1 MKRFLKTKF
10 YRTKMKNVNLLIT
23 FLLLVCPLATMAQQV
38 PDTTA
43 VNNNDSITWNKE
55 LDGVVVKAQRQL
67 IKQDIDRVA
76 YDVQH
81 DEEAKTQTVMDM
93 LRKVPMVSVDGQDNI
108 QVKGNSNF
116 KVYKNGHLDPSLTKN
131 AKEVFKSMPASVVKR
146 IEVITDPGARE
157 DAEGVE
163 AVLNIVTLTNT
174 KMQGVT
180 GVVSSSLNTL
190 GHPNF
195 YSSLTSQLGKLM
207 LSVDYGYNGMTK
219 RDSYNRVENSRTYLD
234 TGNTTLSGSEGS
246 NPGNIHF
253 ADIDASYDIDSLNL
267 ISASFGGYFYTLNV
281 QGDGYN
287 QLLNSAGKLLYS
299 YNNSYWMPG
308 YNHHSWN
315 GRFDYQ
321 HKTHLDGERLTMSYM
336 LALTRQHTDQEST
349 YTELNDVS
357 FPYTGSLMRE
367 RERFTEH
374 TFQVDWLRP
383 LGRGHQL
390 EVGAKYIDRN
400 NSSRSVQT
408 FYGIDTN
415 TSDEFQ
421 HTTRVIA
428 GYADYIFRAAKFSA
442 RAGLRY
448 EYSYMRGSYPDG
460 KGTAFDKHLG
470 DWVPQA
476 TLKYQLTDAQSLKL
490 NYTTSINRPGISYLN
505 PAVNVSP
512 TSVSQGNPQLSSSH
526 TQRISL
532 VYSYI
537 MPKLTLQLAPGYNAY
552 SSGIS
557 SIVTAKDDI
566 RYSTYDNILRYRR
579 FSVEQYVQWKP
590 FDTTTLVLNNNLRYE
605 HYENPN
611 LEYRNHGWSDNYSL
625 SLQQRLPLKL
635 RLSVSAYGKL
645 GHSPSS
651 VYYVQHSYFNY
662 YASLQRSFLKGDRL
676 TIRFTAN
683 APFNKYLSMEAET
696 VNGDFTGVERSWNR
710 SRSFSISASWRFGSL
725 KSSVKKTEYSI
736 ENSDVVGG
744 ISKSN

>member
-1 MKRFLKTKF
+1 MKS
-10 YRTKMKNVNLLIT
+10 VNAIFT
-23 FLLLVCPLATMAQQV
+23 LLLVLCPLAADAQQ
-38 PDTTA
+38 DSTTVTRSA
-43 VNNNDSITWNKE
+43 QGDACKSENDSIAWNKE

-67 IKQDIDRVA
+67 IKQDIDRIA

-81 DEEAKTQTVMDM
+81 DEESKTQTVMDM
-93 LRKVPMVSVDGQDNI
+93 LRKVPMVTVDGQDNI

-131 AKEVFKSMPASVVKR
+131 AKEVFKAMPASAVKR

-157 DAEGVE
+157 DAEGVD
-163 AVLNIVTLTNT
+163 AILNIVTLTNT
-174 KMQGVT
+174 KMEGVT
-180 GVVSSSLNTL
+180 GVVSSSINTL
-190 GHPNF
+190 AHSNF
-195 YSSLTSQLGKLM
+195 YSSLTSQMGKLM

-219 RDSYNRVENSRTYLD
+219 HDSYNRVEKSDTYLD
-234 TGNTTLSGSEGS
+234 TRNTMLSGVEGS
-246 NPGNIHF
+246 NPGDIHF

-267 ISASFGGYFYTLNV
+267 LSASFGGYFYTLNV
-281 QGDGYN
+281 QGDGYKK
-287 QLLNSAGKLLYS
+287 LLNPAGQQLYS
-299 YNNSYWMPG
+299 YRSSYWMPG

-321 HKTHLDGERLTMSYM
+321 HKTHLDGERLTLSYM
-336 LALTRQHTDQEST
+336 LALTRQHTDQENS
-349 YTELNDVS
+349 YTELYDVA

-374 TFQVDWLRP
+374 TFQIDWLRP

-400 NSSRSVQT
+400 NNSQSAQT
-408 FYGIDTN
+408 FYGIDAD
-415 TSDEFQ
+415 TSDDFQ
-421 HTTRVIA
+421 HTTRVLA

-448 EYSYMRGSYPDG
+448 EYSYMCGSYPDG
-460 KGTAFDKHLG
+460 KGAAFDKHLG

-505 PAVNVSP
+505 PAVMVTPS
-512 TSVSQGNPQLSSSH
+512 SVSQGNPQLSSSH

-532 VYSYI
+532 VYTYI
-537 MPKLTLQLAPGYNAY
+537 MPKLTLQLAPSYNAY

-557 SIVTAKDDI
+557 SVVTAKDDI
-566 RYSTYDNILRYRR
+566 RYSTYDNILRYLR

-590 FDTTTLVLNNNLRYE
+590 FNATTLVLNNNVRYE

-611 LEYRNHGWSDNYSL
+611 LGYRNHGWSDNYSL
-625 SLQQRLPLKL
+625 SLQQRLPLKMF
-635 RLSVSAYGKL
+635 LSVSAYGKV
-645 GHSPSS
+645 GHSPSN
-651 VYYVQHSYFNY
+651 VYNVQHGYFDY
-662 YASLQRSFLKGDRL
+662 YASLQRSFLKGGRL
-676 TIRFTAN
+676 TVRLTAN
-683 APFNKYLSMEAET
+683 APFNKYWTMDAET
-696 VNGDFTGVERSWNR
+696 INGDFTGIERSWNR
-710 SRSFSISASWRFGSL
+710 NRSFSISASWRFGSL
-725 KSSVKKTEYSI
+725 KSSVKKTEHTI

-744 ISKSN
+744 ISKGK

>member
-1 MKRFLKTKF
+1 MKSV
-10 YRTKMKNVNLLIT
+10 NVIFT
-23 FLLLVCPLATMAQQV
+23 FLLFVCPNVTMAQQ
-38 PDTTA
+38 DSTS
-43 VNNNDSITWNKE
+43 VNSDSITWNKE
-55 LDGVVVKAQRQL
+55 LDGVVIKAQRQL
-67 IKQDIDRVA
+67 VKQDIDRIA
-76 YDVQH
+76 YDVQA
-81 DEEAKTQTVMDM
+81 DEESKTQTVMDM
-93 LRKVPMVSVDGQDNI
+93 LRKVPMVTVDGQDNI

-131 AKEVFKSMPASVVKR
+131 AKEVFKAMPASAVKR

-157 DAEGVE
+157 DAEGVD
-163 AVLNIVTLTNT
+163 AILNIVTLANT
-174 KMQGVT
+174 SMQGVT
-180 GVVSSSLNTL
+180 GVLSSSINTL
-190 GHPNF
+190 GHSNF

-207 LSVDYGYNGMTK
+207 LSVDYGYNGMT
-219 RDSYNRVENSRTYLD
+219 RHDSYNRVENSRTYLD
-234 TGNTTLSGSEGS
+234 TGNTMLSGSEGS
-246 NPGNIHF
+246 NPGDIHY

-267 ISASFGGYFYTLNV
+267 LSASFGGYFYRLNV

-287 QLLNSAGKLLYS
+287 NMYNSVGGQLYS

-321 HKTHLDGERLTMSYM
+321 HKTHLDGERLTLSYM
-336 LALTRQHTDQEST
+336 LALTRQHTNQESA
-349 YTELNDVS
+349 YTELNNVS
-357 FPYTGSLMRE
+357 FPYTGWLMNE
-367 RERFTEH
+367 HERFTEH
-374 TFQVDWLRP
+374 TFQIDWLRP

-400 NSSRSVQT
+400 NNSHSAQT
-408 FYGIDTN
+408 FFGIDAD

-421 HTTRVIA
+421 HTTRVLA
-428 GYADYIFRAAKFSA
+428 GYADYIFRVAKFSA

-460 KGTAFDKHLG
+460 KSAAFDKHLG

-505 PAVNVSP
+505 PAVTTSP

-532 VYSYI
+532 VYTYI
-537 MPKLTLQLAPGYNAY
+537 MPNLTLQLAPSYNAY
-552 SSGIS
+552 NSGIS
-557 SIVTAKDDI
+557 SIVTAKNDV

-590 FDTTTLVLNNNLRYE
+590 FDATTLVFNNNVRYE
-605 HYENPN
+605 HYEHPS
-611 LEYRNHGWSDNYSL
+611 LCYSNHGWSDNYNV

-651 VYYVQHSYFNY
+651 VYYVQHDYFDY

-676 TIRFTAN
+676 TVRITAN
-683 APFNKYLSMEAET
+683 APFNKYWKMEAET
-696 VNGDFTGVERSWNR
+696 VNGDFKGYERSWNR
-710 SRSFSISASWRFGSL
+710 NRSFAISASWRFGSL
-725 KSSVKKTEYSI
+725 KSSVKKTDHTI
-736 ENSDVVGG
+736 DNSDVVGG
-744 ISKSN
+744 ISKGK